1 MDQDPSDLQ
10 PTDVVAPPV
19 QRLPVRGCVVT
30 VIEGPDA
37 GARFAV
43 EDVTTTRV
51 LLGQSPVCTVRLSDR
66 TVSRR
71 HAALQAAEGAVRL
84 VDLGSSNGTFVNDV
98 RVADAYLRGGESVV
112 VGSTRLRIDID
123 ATPHSVATPTI
134 TRFQRVIGGSAEMR
148 CLYPVFAQL
157 AGSDVPVLIEG
168 ETCTGK
174 EVLAESLHQ
183 AGARAQGPFVVLDC
197 TTISPQLL
205 DAEIFGHE
213 KGAFTGAL
221 AARRGLFEE
230 AHGGTLFVDEVGD
243 LDISLQSKL
252 LRAIDRKEVRRVG
265 GNDLRRV
272 DVRIIAATRRD
283 LDREVAAGRFRD
295 DLFYRLAVTRV
306 ELPPLR
312 RRIGDVALLTKEFWK
327 TLGGVEAALPPK
339 VIERFERYDWPGNVR
354 ELYNA
359 VAQQLA
365 LGEVELG
372 HELSHGEVVSGGGDY
387 IDGVIQEGR
396 PLPTARRQVVA
407 EFHRRYLTR
416 MLEAHGGRVAEA
428 AAACGIGLR
437 YFQMLR
443 AKR

>member
-1 MDQDPSDLQ
+1 MDQDPQDLQ
-10 PTDVVAPPV
+10 PTDIVAPPV
-19 QRLPVRGCVVT
+19 TRVPIRGCVVT

-37 GARFAV
+37 GARFEV
-43 EDVTTTRV
+43 EDVTTTRALV
-51 LLGQSPVCTVRLSDR
+51 GQSPVCTVRLSDR

-71 HAALQAAEGAVRL
+71 HAALQPAQDAVRL

-98 RVADAYLRGGESVV
+98 RVADAYLRGGEIIV
-112 VGSTRLRIDID
+112 VGSTRLRIDLD
-123 ATPHSVATPTI
+123 AAPHGVTTTTQ

-148 CLYPVFAQL
+148 RLYPIFAQL
-157 AGSDVPVLIEG
+157 AASDVPVLIEG
-168 ETCTGK
+168 ETGTGK
-174 EVLAESLHQ
+174 EVLAESIHQ
-183 AGARAQGPFVVLDC
+183 AGPRAQGPFVVLDC
-197 TTISPQLL
+197 TTVSSTLL

-213 KGAFTGAL
+213 RGAFTGAVS
-221 AARRGLFEE
+221 ARRGLFEE

-243 LDISLQSKL
+243 LDVSLQSKL

-283 LDREVAAGRFRD
+283 LDREVQAGRFRD
-295 DLFYRLAVTRV
+295 DLFYRLAVARV

-312 RRIGDVALLTKEFWK
+312 QRAGDVALLAREFWK
-327 TLGGVEAALPPK
+327 ALGGIESALPRR
-339 VIERFERYDWPGNVR
+339 ILERFEGYEWPGNVR

-359 VAQQLA
+359 IAQQMA

-372 HELSHGEVVSGGGDY
+372 LEAAAPDVAPGADY
-387 IDGVIQEGR
+387 IDGIVHEGK

-416 MLEAHGGRVAEA
+416 MLELHGGRVAEA